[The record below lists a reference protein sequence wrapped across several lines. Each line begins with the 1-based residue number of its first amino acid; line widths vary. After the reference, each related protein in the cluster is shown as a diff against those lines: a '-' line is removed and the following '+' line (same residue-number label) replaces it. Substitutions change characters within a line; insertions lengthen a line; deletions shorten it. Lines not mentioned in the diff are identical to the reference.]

1 MAGDLEFAEPV
12 RRWLRVRSGE
22 DQDDPP
28 FELDDGG
35 FLPDP
40 TADEPLRMGTG
51 MVRPEDAVVGRG
63 ALVLLGEP
71 GAGKTTTFARLTDA
85 DRSAGEPEPG
95 SPGTVWITGSELG
108 DSSSFNEVLGEHL
121 AALPVAG
128 AAGPLTATLT
138 IVLDQ
143 LDEAANLFRLPA
155 RLKRALNDKD
165 TRALRFL
172 IACRTADYPEGLT
185 RVLEQ
190 ALGACVV
197 ADLAPLTRDDVATLA
212 ASTDV
217 DATAFVD
224 AVVAAGVGTLSNT
237 PSTLKVLLAAFRQ
250 EADALS
256 RTPRELF
263 EAGLRLRDW
272 LEAHRWPEDEVD
284 DLVLAV
290 SEAVSNSIEHGYGVP
305 VDSALL
311 PHPGQIEVT
320 AAVKQSAV
328 GPRHTELT
336 IRDAETWREPGRG
349 RFHAGTGW
357 T

>member
-1 MAGDLEFAEPV
+1 MVMARDLEFAEPV
-12 RRWLRVRSGE
+12 RRWLRVRSGQ

-28 FELDDGG
+28 FELDDDG

-40 TADEPLRMGTG
+40 TADAPLDGAG
-51 MVRPEDAVVGRG
+51 MVRPEDVVVEQG

-108 DSSSFNEVLGEHL
+108 DTSAFNEVLGEHL
-121 AALPVAG
+121 AALPPAG
-128 AAGPLTATLT
+128 SAEPPTATLT
-138 IVLDQ
+138 IILDQ
-143 LDEAANLFRLPA
+143 LDEAANLFRLPP

-172 IACRTADYPEGLT
+172 IACRTADYPESLT
-185 RVLEQ
+185 RVLKQ

-212 ASTDV
+212 TSIDV

-224 AVVAAGVGTLSNT
+224 AVVRAGVGTLANT
-237 PSTLKVLLAAFRQ
+237 PLTLKVLLAAFRQ
-250 EADALS
+250 QADALS

-263 EAGLRLRDW
+263 EAGVTQLV
-272 LEAHRWPEDEVD
+272 DEHD
-284 DLVLAV
+284 
-290 SEAVSNSIEHGYGVP
+290 
-305 VDSALL
+305 
-311 PHPGQIEVT
+311 
-320 AAVKQSAV
+320 
-328 GPRHTELT
+328 
-336 IRDAETWREPGRG
+336 RG
-349 RFHAGTGW
+349 RAIKPFAATTVEERLVIAGRVATRMPLCGQRTIW
-357 T
+357 CGCCAALKMPMREALWVPMLAA